1 MMSKLIFLDVG
12 CWRTP
17 RPGYIGLDNN
27 PDAKE
32 CADGDHI
39 VLWDVLAGLP
49 FEDAAV
55 AEVRGDQFIEHLT
68 LEQLRDFLAECH
80 RVLVVGGEVRFEF
93 PDIGACAAGG
103 LEDHFVS
110 EQGLEIE
117 GIPDELVM
125 LNLLTH
131 QWGHQCILTLQYV
144 LPLFEQHFEIK
155 HAATFGPNALI
166 IGRKSE
172 SR

>member
-1 MMSKLIFLDVG
+1 MMRDLIFLDVG

-17 RPGYIGLDNN
+17 RPGYIGLDSDVN
-27 PDAKE
+27 AKLSPE
-32 CADGDHI
+32 TDRIAY
-39 VLWDVLAGLP
+39 WDVAQGLP
-49 FEDAAV
+49 FEDGAV

-80 RVLVVGGEVRFEF
+80 RVLVVGGEARFEF

-103 LEDHFVS
+103 IESRFVA
-110 EQGLEIE
+110 EQGLEID
-117 GIPDELVM
+117 GIPDDLVM

-144 LPLFEQHFEIK
+144 LPLFARHFEIK